1 MAMMFATNSNLETEV
16 AGTAKT
22 YDNALSEA
30 WSFLDNVKKV
40 GCDLCY
46 QEKTEIIKHYSILIY
61 YGEIVYL
68 LLDCSLSCVY

>member
-1 MAMMFATNSNLETEV
+1 MFATNSNLETEV

-46 QEKTEIIKHYSILIY
+46 HNKLK
-61 YGEIVYL
+61 
-68 LLDCSLSCVY
+68 